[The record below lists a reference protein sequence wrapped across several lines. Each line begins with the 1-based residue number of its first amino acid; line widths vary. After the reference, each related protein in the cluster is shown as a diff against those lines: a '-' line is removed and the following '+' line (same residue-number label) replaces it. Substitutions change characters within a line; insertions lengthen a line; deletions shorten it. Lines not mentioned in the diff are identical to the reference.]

1 LGARPAT
8 SPRKKPQNAKNA
20 QLWKAGREN
29 DRRPKRVQRNK
40 KENIYLG
47 TWNVLT
53 MLQPGKM
60 QEIAEQIIQTELQI
74 VTLQEIRRWED
85 DVRNDLGS
93 MGVEN
98 WKQKVQ
104 EGNDG
109 KK

>member
-1 LGARPAT
+1 
-8 SPRKKPQNAKNA
+8 
-20 QLWKAGREN
+20 
-29 DRRPKRVQRNK
+29 
-40 KENIYLG
+40 
-47 TWNVLT
+47 

-60 QEIAEQIIQTELQI
+60 QEIAEKIIQTELQI
-74 VTLQEIRRWED
+74 VALQEIRRWED